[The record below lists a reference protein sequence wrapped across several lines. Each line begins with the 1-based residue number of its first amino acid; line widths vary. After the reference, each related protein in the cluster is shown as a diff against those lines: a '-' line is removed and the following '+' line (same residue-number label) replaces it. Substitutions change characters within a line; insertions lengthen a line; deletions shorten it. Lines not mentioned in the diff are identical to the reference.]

1 MPHDDSWMA
10 VFKQWLW
17 AVLTWII
24 GYSVY
29 LGYLALYGAPDEPVI
44 TAARIGTF
52 VGGLVGYPLLYL
64 IAIGSR
70 KQK

>member
-1 MPHDDSWMA
+1 MANDDSWMA
-10 VFKQWLW
+10 VFKHWLW

-24 GYSVY
+24 GYSAY
-29 LGYLALYGAPDEPVI
+29 LSYLALYGPNEPVI

-52 VGGLVGYPLLYL
+52 VGGLVAYPLLYL

-70 KQK
+70 KRNS